1 MPLWRRKSLHERLAE
16 EGGVVFGPETPA
28 HDTYP
33 RWGEA
38 GIHGL
43 HRPREWDALV
53 GAEAPGIAGERA
65 RFVALP
71 DGTLVVEEGDEDQDL
86 AGLAEAVEA
95 SLQPPYR
102 AEAVRQGEAR
112 WTVGARS
119 IEVIELLDAMGEELT
134 LTMRE
139 GVRELVVDGARAFG
153 GVPDLERLAEGRH
166 SSYVARAGR
175 LDGDLWEVE
184 LHPL

>member
-71 DGTLVVEEGDEDQDL
+71 DGTLVVDEEVPDGAL
-86 AGLAEAVEA
+86 VPLAEAVEA
-95 SLQPPYR
+95 TIGPPYR
-102 AEAVRQGEAR
+102 AEGVRRGERA
-112 WTVGARS
+112 WSVGARR
-119 IEVIELLDAMGEELT
+119 ITVAAYPEQEADEL
-134 LTMRE
+134 
-139 GVRELVVDGARAFG
+139 ELV
-153 GVPDLERLAEGRH
+153 EEGQVVLGR
-166 SSYVARAGR
+166 R
-175 LDGDLWEVE
+175 LDGDLFEIEVTQ
-184 LHPL
+184 L